1 MRLAS
6 EILAIPLILAVL
18 LFIWSPSTAL
28 AVVFLMVLWAM
39 WRRRPRRTGM
49 RR

>member
-1 MRLAS
+1 MRLAT
-6 EILAIPLILAVL
+6 EILAIPLILAII

-28 AVVFLMVLWAM
+28 AVVFLAFLWAA
-39 WRRRPRRTGM
+39 WRRRPRRSGM

>member
-6 EILAIPLILAVL
+6 EILAIPLVLAVL
-18 LFIWSPSTAL
+18 VFVWSPGTVL
-28 AVVFLMVLWAM
+28 AVVFLMVLWAV
-39 WRRRPRRTGM
+39 WRRRPRRSGV

>member
-1 MRLAS
+1 MRLAT

-18 LFIWSPSTAL
+18 LCIWSPSTGL
-28 AVVFLMVLWAM
+28 AVVFLMVGWAA
-39 WRRRPRRTGM
+39 WRRRPRRSGA